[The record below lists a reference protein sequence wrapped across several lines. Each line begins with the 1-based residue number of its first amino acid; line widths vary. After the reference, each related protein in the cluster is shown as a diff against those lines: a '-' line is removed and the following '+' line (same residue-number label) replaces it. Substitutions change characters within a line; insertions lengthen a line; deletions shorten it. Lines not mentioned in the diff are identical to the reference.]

1 MNNFLKFFSF
11 QTARPIILKA
21 EHSITFFPPSSH
33 KAHYPLL
40 SPPPFVSLILW
51 LTLRFWSTAHLV
63 HCSQFKSSLI
73 LRRIL
78 LPLSVTPLWLMSG
91 KISSNV
97 QHLCDT
103 QVRKPVDAHK
113 KSTKGV
119 YFVPHAYLENTT
131 ACHVWNTSKFF
142 LADCIWTQLA
152 NLLLSSFFFF

>member
-1 MNNFLKFFSF
+1 
-11 QTARPIILKA
+11 
-21 EHSITFFPPSSH
+21 
-33 KAHYPLL
+33 
-40 SPPPFVSLILW
+40 
-51 LTLRFWSTAHLV
+51 
-63 HCSQFKSSLI
+63 
-73 LRRIL
+73 
-78 LPLSVTPLWLMSG
+78 MSG

-152 NLLLSSFFFF
+152 NLLLSSFFFFLIRVVFYSFLSLSFFPLLWQNVSKSLDCPRRCHWRHGVWKSQVNNSFSTKISGTCSLRVSLYKQS